1 MRGLKINKQTS
12 GRDYPLSA
20 TPEPVGMQQKRTRQ
34 EIESVKGSSLR
45 LMQEERKKQKDSI
58 KQDAIKQDAMKGA
71 AERLKNNQI

>member
-20 TPEPVGMQQKRTRQ
+20 TPEPVGMQQERERKA
-34 EIESVKGSSLR
+34 IESISSLR
-45 LMQEERKKQKDSI
+45 LMQEKRAKEKDST
-58 KQDAIKQDAMKGA
+58 KQDAMKQDAMKGA